1 MVVIIMAEA
10 EEEAALEVE
19 AVLLILAL
27 VDQGDLEQLER
38 VLLEDRQMDYQTI
51 LLEAVEELHK

>member
-10 EEEAALEVE
+10 EAEGALEVE

>member
-10 EEEAALEVE
+10 EEEAVLEAE

>member
-1 MVVIIMAEA
+1 MVVLIMAEA